1 MIDLL
6 GWAKNEYI
14 CVLCEYSA
22 KGIHCKE
29 ASQSDGHGDPC
40 YECQS
45 AFLLML
51 AQWTHVQSG
60 HGNRNGG
67 YAWGQQNRYLLIK
80 ADMPI
85 ITAMYSCSQ
94 LLGPTLSP

>member
-1 MIDLL
+1 MMRTDLL
-6 GWAKNEYI
+6 EWAKNEYI
-14 CVLCEYSA
+14 YVLCEYSP

-29 ASQSDGHGDPC
+29 ASQSDGHCDTS

-51 AQWTHVQSG
+51 AQWIHVQSG

-67 YAWGQQNRYLLIK
+67 DA
-80 ADMPI
+80 
-85 ITAMYSCSQ
+85 
-94 LLGPTLSP
+94 